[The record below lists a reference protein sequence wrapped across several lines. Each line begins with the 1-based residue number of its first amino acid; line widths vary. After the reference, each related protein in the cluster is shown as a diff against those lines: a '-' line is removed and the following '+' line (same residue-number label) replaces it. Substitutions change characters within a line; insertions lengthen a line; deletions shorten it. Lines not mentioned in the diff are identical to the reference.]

1 MSLSGCIMADLL
13 LALDSSTRVIGWA
26 LLDLSGLDKP
36 LAYGVE
42 TFRGDLHER
51 LRQAGTWLDYLLAG
65 TFDVTTLAIEGQVVA
80 KNAATTAKLAQHA
93 GALKFVAMARGLDI
107 IEIAPG
113 QRLTAL
119 GLPWMMGRDA
129 AKAQVLAR
137 VNARFGLALTADEHD
152 AADALAVGLAAV
164 AKRGWGER

>member
-1 MSLSGCIMADLL
+1 MADLL

-26 LLDLSGLDKP
+26 LLDLSDLDKP

-42 TFRGDLHER
+42 TFGGDLHER
-51 LRQAGTWLDYLLAG
+51 LRQAGRWLDDLLVG
-65 TFDVTTLAIEGQVVA
+65 EILCRWGMVTTLAIEGQVVA

-107 IEIAPG
+107 IEIAQG
-113 QRLTAL
+113 QRKTVL
-119 GLPWMMGRDA
+119 GLPLTLDS
-129 AKAQVLAR
+129 KSSKIQVTAL

-152 AADALAVGLAAV
+152 IADALAIGLASV
-164 AKRGWGER
+164 AKRGWGG

>member
-1 MSLSGCIMADLL
+1 MADLL

-26 LLDLSGLDKP
+26 VFRLDNLDKP
-36 LAYGVE
+36 LAYGVKK
-42 TFRGDLHER
+42 FNGDLHER
-51 LRQAGTWLDYLLAG
+51 LYQSGAWLDGKIQDYGWWGSMA
-65 TFDVTTLAIEGQVVA
+65 VLAIEGQVVA
-80 KNAATTAKLAQHA
+80 KNAATTTKLAQHA
-93 GALKFVAMARGLDI
+93 GALKYVAMSHGLDI

-119 GLPWMMGRDA
+119 GLPWMMARDA
-129 AKAQVLAR
+129 AKAQVLAL
-137 VNARFGLALTADEHD
+137 VNARFGLELGADEHD